1 MKFAGLILIVL
12 VTFGASQAQEEAVQA
27 EPQQSVSPLP
37 DEVYTENAN
46 AVVKLV
52 SDAGRRIG
60 AGVVLGVHKDGL
72 GFVLT
77 TYSMVAGREKIA
89 VILRDFGDPLLG
101 YIVDRWIDFDLDLAI
116 IAIKNYPEK
125 QAVVTM
131 GDSKAAAIGQTYTVI
146 GHTEVDD
153 WLRLPAE
160 VFDMDERFFSMKLND
175 TSPVEGAPLLD
186 SEGRMIGLMVSEKA
200 ESSEGEELVL
210 AIKSNTLKPILN
222 EWFQPIELAQKWQ
235 EPGKGFPTWI
245 WAVGGGV
252 LGGTI
257 ATAIAIAGG
266 EDGAPAGLP
275 RPPDPPEQP

>member
-1 MKFAGLILIVL
+1 MKFAGLILIMLMAVSI
-12 VTFGASQAQEEAVQA
+12 GQAQEEVVQA
-27 EPQQSVSPLP
+27 EPNQAMMS
-37 DEVYTENAN
+37 DDVYAENVN

-60 AGVVLGVHKDGL
+60 AGVLLGVHKDGL

-89 VILRDFGDPLLG
+89 VILKDFGNPLLG

-116 IAIKNYPEK
+116 IAIKNYPQE
-125 QAVVTM
+125 QTVVTI
-131 GDSKAAAIGQTYTVI
+131 GDSRSAAIGQTHTVI

-160 VFDMDERFFSMKLND
+160 VFDMDERFFSMKLRD

-200 ESSEGEELVL
+200 ESSEGDELVL
-210 AIKSNTLKPILN
+210 AIKSNTLKPILD

-235 EPGKGFPTWI
+235 EPGKRFPTWI

-266 EDGAPAGLP
+266 EEGGGPVGLP
-275 RPPDPPEQP
+275 RPPDPPSEP